1 MGGQRRRL
9 GKVKLPL
16 QEEEQEEVTQEKRTA
31 RSLTE
36 LRERPSL
43 RGEGEEDRC
52 RLRGRRRRPQP
63 PRPLGGQREER
74 RAVSARVQPLLTLC
88 PASSF
93 CLAPPASACPASEDS
108 AGLCNGL
115 CKMFYS

>member
-1 MGGQRRRL
+1 M
-9 GKVKLPL
+9 KLPL

-43 RGEGEEDRC
+43 RGEGEEGRR

-63 PRPLGGQREER
+63 PRP
-74 RAVSARVQPLLTLC
+74 
-88 PASSF
+88 
-93 CLAPPASACPASEDS
+93 
-108 AGLCNGL
+108 
-115 CKMFYS
+115 